1 MRAGETVQNPFL
13 MTCLEQTKPYLII
26 FSLTGYT
33 FGSVAIVMIII
44 NAKMIAMQEICVPIT
59 DRQGA
64 TKI

>member
-1 MRAGETVQNPFL
+1 
-13 MTCLEQTKPYLII
+13 MTCLEQTKLYLIT

-33 FGSVAIVMIII
+33 FGSVIIVMIII

>member
-1 MRAGETVQNPFL
+1 MRAGKTVENPFL
-13 MTCLEQTKPYLII
+13 MTCLEQTKLYLIT

-33 FGSVAIVMIII
+33 FGSVIIVMIII

-59 DRQGA
+59 DRQGV